1 MRALGSA
8 FGVLGMLLVVGVI
21 GYLVVGSGGSSKDGS
36 STGGYAGSMVKSRDN
51 SRVQTALTSV
61 RQRIQNYQALNNAFP
76 ASLEDL
82 GKKDGRPIPELPDGA
97 VWKYDPATGTVDVE

>member
-1 MRALGSA
+1 MRALGSV
-8 FGVLGMLLVVGVI
+8 FGILGMLLVVGVI
-21 GYLVVGSGGSSKDGS
+21 GYLVVGSLGSSKDGS
-36 STGGYAGSMVKSRDN
+36 SGSYAGSMVKSRDN

-61 RQRIQNYQALNNAFP
+61 RQRIQNYQALNGAFP

-97 VWKYDPATGTVDVE
+97 AWKYDPATGTVDVE